1 MKVVEIRSPF
11 IIQIDE
17 PTQLGSRIEIFIW
30 RNGDTEP
37 TTPTYTLSKPIP
49 TTSQRLTSYNVSN
62 FVKEYVDN
70 IAPIYPNYVGF
81 DEAENYALFKVKRY
95 WDNAGV
101 FTLLDS
107 TTYVGVNGFT
117 NYMDGLQTFDDTR
130 IKLLFNPEIK
140 NNYQIKSTYP
150 VDTIQYLNVLVE
162 FENYVDEFIVTYNA
176 IDSVYTTS
184 IPFDGL
190 LGIYLFKIPIS
201 LAKIDANLI
210 NGCEIVLTYNE
221 DGGSPIVFDNIY
233 TYPICEPK
241 YTPVLCDFIN
251 RHGGWQTLTFYKAQT
266 NTVTAKSDEY
276 KLMPKEINYN
286 PLRGQSKSFNI
297 QGSQNVILNSGWVDE
312 NYSELI
318 TDLLLSETILLD
330 RKPVNLKTQSSELK
344 TKLKNRMINYTMEF
358 EYNFNLINDVI

>member
-30 RNGDTEP
+30 QNGDTEP

-70 IAPIYPNYVGF
+70 IAPNYVNYPGF
-81 DEAENYALFKVKRY
+81 DDNNNFALFRVKRY

-107 TTYVGVNGFT
+107 EVYVGVNGFT
-117 NYMDGLQTFDDTR
+117 NYMDGLQTYHQTP
-130 IKLLFNPEIK
+130 IKILFNPEIK
-140 NNYQIKSTYP
+140 NNYQIQSNYP

-162 FENYVDEFIVTYNA
+162 FQNLDDIFSVVYNKIGGGYSA
-176 IDSVYTTS
+176 PVVFSN
-184 IPFDGL
+184 
-190 LGIYLFKIPIS
+190 LGIILFKIPIS
-201 LAKIDANLI
+201 LAKIDN
-210 NGCEIVLTYNE
+210 NFVDGCEIVLTFTP
-221 DGGSPIVFDNIY
+221 DGGSPIVFPTIY

-241 YTPVLCDFIN
+241 YSPVLCDFIN

-266 NTVTAKSDEY
+266 NNVTAKSDEY
-276 KLMPKEINYN
+276 KFMPKEVNYN
-286 PLRGQSKSFNI
+286 PLRGQRKSFNI
-297 QGSQNVILNSGWVDE
+297 TGSQNVILNTGWVDE